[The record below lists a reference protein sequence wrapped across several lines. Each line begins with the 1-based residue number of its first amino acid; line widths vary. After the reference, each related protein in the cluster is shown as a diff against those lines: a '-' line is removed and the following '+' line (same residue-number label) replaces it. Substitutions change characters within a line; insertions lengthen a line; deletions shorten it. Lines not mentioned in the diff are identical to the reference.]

1 MFIMNHAI
9 IVAGGVGS
17 RMRSNIPKQYLT
29 VKGVPVFMYS
39 FRKFSTRTDIATI
52 VMVISDEWKE
62 FVEEWATC
70 KTGGPTVLYAPAGRS
85 RQHSVLNGL
94 KALKDVAA
102 ADDLVFVHDAVRPLF
117 PLSNI
122 DDGIAG
128 CRDYDAT
135 LPVITVKDA
144 TYQSRDGVTL
154 STILPRTELFSGQ
167 SPECF
172 RYGRFLAAHKLF
184 DEETIA
190 QIRGCSELA
199 YQAGLTVKLIPGTE
213 QNFKLTTIE
222 DFKSFEMIITN

>member
-1 MFIMNHAI
+1 MNHAI

-29 VKGVPVFMYS
+29 VKGLPVFMYS

-85 RQHSVLNGL
+85 RQHSVFNGL

-117 PLSNI
+117 PLTNI
-122 DDGIAG
+122 TDGIAG
-128 CRDYDAT
+128 CADYDAT
-135 LPVITVKDA
+135 LPAITVKDA
-144 TYQSRDGVTL
+144 TYQSRDGESL
-154 STILPRTELFSGQ
+154 SVILPRQELFSGQ

-172 RYGRFLAAHKLF
+172 RYGKFLKAHESF
-184 DEETIA
+184 SDEEIA
-190 QIRGCSELA
+190 LIRGSSELA
-199 YQAGLTVKLIPGTE
+199 FRAGLRVKLIPGTE
-213 QNFKLTTIE
+213 QNFKITTIE
-222 DFKSFEMIITN
+222 DLRAFELIVN

>member
-1 MFIMNHAI
+1 MFVMNHAI

-17 RMRSNIPKQYLT
+17 RMKSDIPKQYLL
-29 VKGVPVFMYS
+29 VGGVPVFMHS
-39 FRKFSTRTDIATI
+39 FRKFASRTDISTI
-52 VMVISDEWKE
+52 VLVISDEWKE
-62 FVEEWATC
+62 FVMEWVNHEVNC
-70 KTGGPTVLYAPAGRS
+70 PTVLYASAGCS

-94 KALKDVAA
+94 MALEAIAD

-122 DDGIAG
+122 DNGIEG
-128 CRDYDAT
+128 CRDYEAT

-172 RYGRFLAAHKLF
+172 RYRRFVEAHRQF
-184 DEETIA
+184 DDGQIA

-199 YQAGLTVKLIPGTE
+199 YKAGLSVKLIPGTE

-222 DFKSFEMIITN
+222 DLKAFEMIISD

>member
-1 MFIMNHAI
+1 
-9 IVAGGVGS
+9 
-17 RMRSNIPKQYLT
+17 MRSNIPKQYLT

-85 RQHSVLNGL
+85 RQHSVFNGL

-117 PLSNI
+117 PLTNI
-122 DDGIAG
+122 ADGIAG
-128 CRDYDAT
+128 CADYDAT
-135 LPVITVKDA
+135 LPAITVKDA
-144 TYQSRDGVTL
+144 TYQSRDGESL
-154 STILPRTELFSGQ
+154 SVILPRQELFSGQ

-172 RYGRFLAAHKLF
+172 RYGKFLKAHESF
-184 DEETIA
+184 SDEEIA
-190 QIRGCSELA
+190 LIRGSSELA
-199 YQAGLTVKLIPGTE
+199 FRAGLRVKLIPGTE
-213 QNFKLTTIE
+213 QNFKITTIE
-222 DFKSFEMIITN
+222 DLRAFELIVN

>member
-1 MFIMNHAI
+1 MNHVI

-17 RMRSNIPKQYLT
+17 RMKSETPKQYLP

-39 FRKFSTRTDIATI
+39 FRKFASRTDIDTI
-52 VMVISDEWKE
+52 VLVISDEWKA
-62 FVEEWATC
+62 FVAGWVAADHC
-70 KTGGPTVLYAPAGRS
+70 RQTVLYAPAGSS

-94 KALKDVAA
+94 NILASMAGD
-102 ADDLVFVHDAVRPLF
+102 DDLVFVHDAVRPLF

-122 DDGIAG
+122 DDGIQG

-144 TYQSRDGVTL
+144 TYQSHDGVTL

-172 RYGRFLAAHKLF
+172 RFRPFLEAHRLF
-184 DEETIA
+184 SDEQTA
-190 QIRGCSELA
+190 QIRGCAELA
-199 YQAGLTVKLIPGTE
+199 YKAGLTVKLIPGNE

-222 DFKSFEMIITN
+222 DLKAFEMIVAD

>member
-1 MFIMNHAI
+1 MNHAI

-17 RMRSNIPKQYLT
+17 RMNSDIPKQYLL
-29 VKGVPVFMYS
+29 VKDIPVFMYS
-39 FRKFSTRTDIATI
+39 FRKFVSEPSIRTI
-52 VMVISDEWKE
+52 VLVVADEWRDFVQGWIEKE
-62 FVEEWATC
+62 PLEQ
-70 KTGGPTVLYAPAGRS
+70 TVLFASAGSS
-85 RQHSVLNGL
+85 RQHSVWNGL
-94 KALKDVAA
+94 RRLQGVAS

-184 DEETIA
+184 NEETIA

-222 DFKSFEMIITN
+222 DFKAFEMIITN

>member
-1 MFIMNHAI
+1 MNHAI

-17 RMRSNIPKQYLT
+17 RMKSDMPKQYLP

-39 FRKFSTRTDIATI
+39 FRKFASREDIHTI
-52 VMVISDEWKE
+52 VLVISDEWRE
-62 FVEEWATC
+62 FVAGCIAGEAC
-70 KTGGPTVLYAPAGRS
+70 SQRVLYASAGAS

-94 KALKDVAA
+94 RVLEGVAGN
-102 ADDLVFVHDAVRPLF
+102 DDRVFVHDAVRPLF

-128 CRDYDAT
+128 CSDYDAT

-144 TYQSRDGVTL
+144 TYQSHDGVTL

-172 RYGRFLAAHKLF
+172 RYRRFVEAHRLF
-184 DEETIA
+184 SDEQIA

-199 YQAGLTVKLIPGTE
+199 YKAGLTVKLIPGTE

-222 DFKSFEMIITN
+222 DLKAFEMIITD